1 MASSAEQM
9 RRYTGHP
16 LFSFG
21 FRPFFLAGS
30 IVAAIVP
37 LITVLG
43 LSGAI
48 ELGFAGGVLAW
59 HGHEMVYG
67 FLSAIIAGFILT
79 AVPNWT
85 GRLPLMGVR
94 LGMLFL
100 LWLAGRVVLLLSDT
114 LGGLAVGL
122 VDTSFLFLLDVFL
135 WREILRGKNWR
146 NAPVCVLIFFF
157 AIGNVIWH
165 FEIARGSGGA
175 FSLHFG
181 IAVVA
186 VLLSLIGGR
195 VTPSFTRNWL
205 VKSGREAINAPFSTL
220 DKIAIAV
227 LVIGLILW
235 IFAPYHIATG
245 VVLLLAG
252 GLHFL
257 RLARW
262 QGWRT
267 LAEPLVFIL
276 HVGYFWLALSII
288 LLAASVLWPASVP
301 GIVAVHALTA
311 GAMGVMTLAVMTR
324 ATLGHT
330 GRALSADTATLVI
343 YALVNLGALARVA
356 AVFLPVPYTSALMV
370 SSLLWGGAFALFAII
385 YGGYLLAPRPDRS

>member
-21 FRPFFLAGS
+21 FRPFFLAGA
-30 IVAAIVP
+30 IAAAIVP
-37 LITVLG
+37 ILTVLA
-43 LSGAI
+43 LSGAV
-48 ELGFAGGVLAW
+48 ELDFTGGVLAW

-67 FLSAIIAGFILT
+67 YLSAIIAGFILT
-79 AVPNWT
+79 AIPNWT

-94 LGMLFL
+94 LGLFFL
-100 LWLAGRVVLLLSDT
+100 LWLAGRVVLVLSDT

-122 VDTSFLFLLDVFL
+122 IDTSFLLLLDIFL
-135 WREILRGKNWR
+135 WREVLRGKNWR
-146 NAPVCVLIFFF
+146 NAPVCALVFFF
-157 AIGNVIWH
+157 AIGNIIWH
-165 FEIARGSGGA
+165 LEIARGSGGA
-175 FSLHFG
+175 FGLHFG

-205 VKSGREAINAPFSTL
+205 AKSDREPINAPFSVL

-227 LVIGLILW
+227 LAIGLILW
-235 IFAPYHIATG
+235 MFAPYHIATG
-245 VVLLLAG
+245 AVLLLAG
-252 GLHFL
+252 GLHIL

-288 LLAASVLWPASVP
+288 LLAASVLWPTAVP

-311 GAMGVMTLAVMTR
+311 GAMGIMTLAVMTR

-370 SSLLWGGAFALFAII
+370 SSLLWGGAFAVFAIV